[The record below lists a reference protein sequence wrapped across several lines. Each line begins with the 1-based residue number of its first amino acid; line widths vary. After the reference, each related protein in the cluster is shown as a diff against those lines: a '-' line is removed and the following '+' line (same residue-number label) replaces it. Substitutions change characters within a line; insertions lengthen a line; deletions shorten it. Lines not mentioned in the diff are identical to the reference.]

1 MSQRYS
7 TGELAQLA
15 QVTVRTVQYYDKR
28 GILLPS
34 ELTEGGRRIYTESD
48 LERLRLICFLRDMG
62 FSIEQIKRVLAEEN
76 AMAVLELL
84 LTDHIQQ
91 LEHDLSF
98 KKDQLDTAV
107 NLLSWVRKS
116 SERSIQQLTDMPLT
130 MTNRK
135 ALRRLQLQLIGGL
148 VLIILLFLLTM
159 YCLTQMEQT
168 GLIGF
173 WIALAILTYLC
184 GVTGLMWQYKK
195 RICYRCPSC
204 HKTFEP
210 SFKEYV
216 LAFHTPKT
224 RRLTC
229 PHCHQKSYC
238 LELAKDH

>member
-34 ELTEGGRRIYTESD
+34 ELTEGGLRIYTESD
-48 LERLRLICFLRDMG
+48 LERLRLICFLRDMD

-107 NLLSWVRKS
+107 NLLSWV
-116 SERSIQQLTDMPLT
+116 
-130 MTNRK
+130 
-135 ALRRLQLQLIGGL
+135 
-148 VLIILLFLLTM
+148 
-159 YCLTQMEQT
+159 
-168 GLIGF
+168 
-173 WIALAILTYLC
+173 
-184 GVTGLMWQYKK
+184 
-195 RICYRCPSC
+195 
-204 HKTFEP
+204 
-210 SFKEYV
+210 
-216 LAFHTPKT
+216 
-224 RRLTC
+224 
-229 PHCHQKSYC
+229 
-238 LELAKDH
+238 